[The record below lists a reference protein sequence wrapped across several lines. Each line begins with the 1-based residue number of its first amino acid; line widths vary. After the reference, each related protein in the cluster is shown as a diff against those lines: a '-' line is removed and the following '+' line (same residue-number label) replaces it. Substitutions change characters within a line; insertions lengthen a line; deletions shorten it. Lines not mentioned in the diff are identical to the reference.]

1 MPFKKG
7 EPRPANAG
15 RKRGS
20 KNKASQETEAKAAAL
35 GMLPKEFLLYVM
47 NANYKAIKEKKGS
60 ITLDMRIDAA
70 GKVAPYIHRKMP
82 QVVQVS
88 DLGDLTDDELR
99 SLIARAESG
108 AVAGEAGGGG
118 TQGT

>member
-7 EPRPANAG
+7 EPRPPNAG

-20 KNKASQETEAKAAAL
+20 KNKASLETEAKAAAL

-47 NANYKAIKEKKGS
+47 NGNFKAIKEKKDA

-82 QVVQVS
+82 QVLQMS
-88 DLGDLTDDELR
+88 NLGDLTDDELR
-99 SLIARAESG
+99 EFIARSESG
-108 AVAGEAGGGG
+108 GVGAQGG
-118 TQGT
+118 TGSEG